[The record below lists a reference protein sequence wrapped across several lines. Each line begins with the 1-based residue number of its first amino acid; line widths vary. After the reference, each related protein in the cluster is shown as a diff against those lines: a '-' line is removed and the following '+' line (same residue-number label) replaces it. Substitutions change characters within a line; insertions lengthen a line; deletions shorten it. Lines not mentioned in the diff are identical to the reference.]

1 MMPSHDF
8 SLLSWL
14 LFFSAGLM
22 LGLALFSSRQRHY
35 PVAHWFTWLALAMS
49 LYSLGYGMELATGDL
64 VQLKFW
70 LNVEFLGATFLP
82 ALLLL
87 LSYAYQ
93 YHRHP
98 PMTYR
103 LLLLG
108 TSAVNLAIQLGNDY
122 HHLNLVDIQ
131 FSVTDGLTLSQL
143 TFGPW
148 YYLHLLY
155 ANLASL
161 VTLLVFYRNWR
172 RSARFHSRQALAL
185 LCGAAI
191 PWLGYLISL
200 APLTNQL
207 QLDWCVMSFGFSGIC
222 FSYGLFRYRFTHL
235 PPIGREQVFDEIS
248 EAVVVLDS
256 HGRLL
261 DFNQQA
267 VNLYPALSRTLI
279 GTASEPLLKEL
290 LPLLQQDSQAR
301 ASLTKQGRQYEVR
314 CHRIRQE
321 GPHTVGY
328 ALLMHD
334 VTDRHQ
340 LLLQLR
346 HQAEVDELTG
356 VNNRRK
362 ILSLLEEA
370 IAQLWQ
376 EGHRQPLSL
385 ILFDLDFFKRLN
397 DSQGHQLGDQ
407 MLKRL
412 ASLVQETLMPGEA
425 LGRYGGDEF
434 LLLLPGKTP
443 SEALALAQRLN
454 QLIQQQLTLSL
465 SLGVAGYQLQDSAH
479 SLIQRADLALYQAK
493 AKGRGQAC
501 QLADTGLLA
510 DEGLA

>member
-14 LFFSAGLM
+14 LFLSAGLM
-22 LGLALFSSRQRHY
+22 LGLALFAGRHRHY

-49 LYSLGYGMELATGDL
+49 LYSLGYGMELAAGDL
-64 VQLKFW
+64 EQIKRW
-70 LNVEFLGATFLP
+70 LNVEFTGAAFMP

-87 LSYAYQ
+87 MVYAYQ
-93 YHRHP
+93 HHRHP
-98 PMTYR
+98 PLIYR

-108 TSAVNLAIQLGNDY
+108 LSALYLAIQLGNDY
-122 HHLNLVDIQ
+122 HHLNLADIQ
-131 FSVTDGLTLSQL
+131 FTVAGGLTLTRL
-143 TFGPW
+143 TFGPV
-148 YYLHLLY
+148 YYLFLLY
-155 ANLASL
+155 ANLAALISVL
-161 VTLLVFYRNWR
+161 IFYRSWR
-172 RSARFHSRQALAL
+172 RSPRFHSHQALAL
-185 LCGAAI
+185 LCGAAL

-207 QLDWCVMSFGFSGIC
+207 QLDWCGLSFGLSGLC
-222 FSYGLFRYRFTHL
+222 FAFGLFRYRFTRL

-256 HGRLL
+256 QGRLL

-267 VNLYPALSRTLI
+267 LALYPGLNRTLI
-279 GTASEPLLKEL
+279 GTIAEPLLKEL

-301 ASLTKQGRQYEVR
+301 LPLTRQGRQYEVR
-314 CHRIRQE
+314 CHRLRQD
-321 GPHTVGY
+321 GPTTLGY

-362 ILSLLEEA
+362 ILRLLEEA
-370 IAQLWQ
+370 IAQVWQ
-376 EGHRQPLSL
+376 GGHRQPLSL
-385 ILFDLDFFKRLN
+385 ILFDLDFFKQLN

-434 LLLLPGKTP
+434 LLLLPGKTTA
-443 SEALALAQRLN
+443 EALLLAQRLN

-465 SLGVAGYQLQDSAH
+465 SLGVATYQLHDSAH
-479 SLIQRADLALYQAK
+479 GLIQRADLALYEAK
-493 AKGRGQAC
+493 ANGRGQAC
-501 QLADTGLLA
+501 HQADTGLLA
-510 DEGLA
+510 DEGPA